1 MKTFRIWH
9 KTSFGIGFEDKKAK
23 SKTSLKL
30 NKFLKTRLIKIETLK
45 TN

>member
-23 SKTSLKL
+23 DKTSLKL
-30 NKFLKTRLIKIETLK
+30 SKFLKERLIKIETLK
-45 TN
+45 